1 MQQQLIVAPETAAA
15 TASVAA
21 ASAEV
26 IVVSET
32 SAGTASRASAS
43 AKPTV
48 NVETARAIRCSSTR
62 SRLNDIEEEVP
73 RRVLLWRNARE
84 DAELVLRQA
93 EESSIYIRGISP
105 IICSVDCAPGR
116 HEMFSRL
123 SHGLRQARIH
133 HGGHYSGI
141 AYIGSTSCPRWRWE
155 GGYSWRGDCHR
166 AEFMPGHKHLYT
178 HMIVLASFPDKQTAK
193 AEAMAIQWAM
203 PSGLLANRAADARG
217 LCIRGCAYSFLYVC
231 Y

>member
-217 LCIRGCAYSFLYVC
+217 LCIRGCAYSFLHAC

>member
-48 NVETARAIRCSSTR
+48 NVETARAIRCSS
-62 SRLNDIEEEVP
+62 SLNDIVEEEVP
-73 RRVLLWRNARE
+73 RRVLPWRNARE

>member
-1 MQQQLIVAPETAAA
+1 M
-15 TASVAA
+15 
-21 ASAEV
+21 
-26 IVVSET
+26 VSET

-62 SRLNDIEEEVP
+62 SRLNDIVEEEVP